1 MTHRSQA
8 IIISVFFLL
17 SFSVSGLLLYR
28 HLNEGEESFFSTK
41 WVRFYGRK
49 DSKQWISHS
58 AVNNVAKKILQLN
71 HLTPAKTQK
80 KEMFPFSIL
89 FISSDGNENVVWLN
103 TKYFSFDKKKLFLH
117 NLTGDEMEAFYRAVH
132 Q

>member
-1 MTHRSQA
+1 MTYWRQS
-8 IIISVFFLL
+8 IIKISVICLLFFSVLGFLL
-17 SFSVSGLLLYR
+17 SI
-28 HLNEGEESFFSTK
+28 HLNEGESFFCTN

-49 DSKQWISHS
+49 DSKRWISHS

-71 HLTPAKTQK
+71 HLPSAKTQK

-103 TKYFSFDKKKLFLH
+103 TKYFSFDKKKFFLH
-117 NLTGDEMEAFYRAVH
+117 KLTGDEMEAFYLAVH

>member
-1 MTHRSQA
+1 MTHRLQSM
-8 IIISVFFLL
+8 IISVFFLL
-17 SFSVSGLLLYR
+17 FFSVSGFLLYM
-28 HLNEGEESFFSTK
+28 HLNEGGSFFSTK

-58 AVNNVAKKILQLN
+58 AVNNVANKILQLH
-71 HLTPAKTQK
+71 HLPPAKTQK

-103 TKYFSFDKKKLFLH
+103 TKYFSFDKKRFFSH
-117 NLTGDEMEAFYRAVH
+117 NLTGDEMESFYRAVH

>member
-1 MTHRSQA
+1 MLFF
-8 IIISVFFLL
+8 SVLGFLL
-17 SFSVSGLLLYR
+17 SI
-28 HLNEGEESFFSTK
+28 HLNERGRFFCTK

-49 DSKQWISHS
+49 DSKPWISHS
-58 AVNNVAKKILQLN
+58 AVNNVAKKILQLDY
-71 HLTPAKTQK
+71 LPSAKAQK

-103 TKYFSFDKKKLFLH
+103 TKYFSFDKKRFFLH